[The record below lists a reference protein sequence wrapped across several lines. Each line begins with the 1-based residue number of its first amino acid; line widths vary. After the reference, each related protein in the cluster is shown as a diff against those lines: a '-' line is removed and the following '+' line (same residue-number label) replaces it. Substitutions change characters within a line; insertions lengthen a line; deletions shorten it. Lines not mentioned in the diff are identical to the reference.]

1 MSYRARRIDV
11 NQPTIVKH
19 FRKLGCSVAILS
31 EVGKGIPDILVSRL
45 RSNLPPWTAL
55 IEIKDGSKP
64 PSARKLTPDEQD
76 FHNKWQGE
84 LYIIESIEQVDAL
97 VDKILSGV

>member
-1 MSYRARRIDV
+1 MSYRIRRIDK
-11 NQPTIVKH
+11 NQPEIVAR

-31 EVGKGIPDILVSRL
+31 EVGKGVPDVIVSLKRNS
-45 RSNLPPWTAL
+45 RPWTAL